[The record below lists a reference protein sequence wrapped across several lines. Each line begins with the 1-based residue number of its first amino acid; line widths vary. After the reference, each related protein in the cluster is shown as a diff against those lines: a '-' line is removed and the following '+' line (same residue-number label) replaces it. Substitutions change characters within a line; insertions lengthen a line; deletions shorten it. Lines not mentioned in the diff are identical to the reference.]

1 MKKLRFLPQ
10 EILKLI
16 ACVSMLIDHVGAVC
30 FPELTA
36 LRIIGR
42 LAFPIYC
49 FLLCQGMK
57 HTRSPLKY
65 LLRLFLC
72 IFLAELPFDYA
83 IYGGLNWQHQNVM
96 LTLFLGGCMVLC
108 FRYMPNKLLQA
119 ALVIPF
125 AMLAD
130 LLRCDYG
137 ATGIL
142 MIAVFALLQ
151 GASQWIGLLLCCF
164 VCDAG
169 YYIMVLEALPQVGIS
184 YLLQWMLKNPPM
196 ELAAIFAMIP
206 ISLYSGRK
214 LTRSKT
220 LQMGFYLYY
229 PLHLA
234 VLALLANFIL

>member
-1 MKKLRFLPQ
+1 MKKPIHQ

-16 ACVSMLIDHVGAVC
+16 ACLSMLIDHVGAAC
-30 FPELTA
+30 FPELTI
-36 LRIIGR
+36 LRFIGR

-49 FLLCQGMK
+49 FLLCEGMT

-65 LLRLFLC
+65 LLRLFIC
-72 IFLAELPFDYA
+72 IFLSELPFDYA
-83 IYGGLNWQHQNVM
+83 FFGGMDWTHQNVM
-96 LTLFLGGCMVLC
+96 VTLFLGGCMLLC

-164 VCDAG
+164 VCDAS
-169 YYIMVLEALPQVGIS
+169 YYLSIVNAIPHLGAEYVFGWVLE
-184 YLLQWMLKNPPM
+184 NPPV
-196 ELAAIFAMIP
+196 EPVAIFAMIP
-206 ISLYSGRK
+206 ISLYSGKK
-214 LTRSKT
+214 LTRSKA
-220 LQMGFYLYY
+220 LQTAFYLYY
-229 PLHLA
+229 PVHMA
-234 VLALLANFIL
+234 FLALLKNFIL